1 MASAILRARREWKK
15 KTHKPRYCKDL
26 ANKRYCYLPMAPKLD
41 DDAINDVN
49 AIASYLALTNE
60 LDVRKDGNG
69 VVILAGN
76 AILATA
82 EAAFEIAVSRGVPVL
97 ISGGRGHSTEL
108 LEEAICAHPH
118 YGNIV
123 TGGRAEAEMLGDLA
137 VRYCSI
143 PSDRI
148 HLETASTN
156 CGENASCSLAS
167 LNRLGLHPQWAILV
181 QDPLMQ
187 RRTDASFRHAWSKSV
202 FETSFLNYP
211 VFTPQVA
218 LDQGCMVY
226 QDTLPSGLWTH
237 ERFLSLLLGEVPRL
251 RDDKHGYGPVGAGF
265 IAHVDVPNAVQQAH
279 ARLTVAL
286 GDNNAAVA
294 RIRQRPND

>member
-1 MASAILRARREWKK
+1 
-15 KTHKPRYCKDL
+15 
-26 ANKRYCYLPMAPKLD
+26 MAPKLD

-108 LEEAICAHPH
+108 LEEAIRAHPH

-167 LNRLGLHPQWAILV
+167 LNRLGLHPNGRSSCRTHSCNEERMRRSDTRGQKASSKPASSIILSSRRKWPWIRVAWFIRTPCRADYGRTNDFFLYFLAKCRDCATTNMDTDPWV
-181 QDPLMQ
+181 QGSSLMSTCRTPSS
-187 RRTDASFRHAWSKSV
+187 RRT
-202 FETSFLNYP
+202 P
-211 VFTPQVA
+211 V
-218 LDQGCMVY
+218 
-226 QDTLPSGLWTH
+226 S
-237 ERFLSLLLGEVPRL
+237 LSP
-251 RDDKHGYGPVGAGF
+251 
-265 IAHVDVPNAVQQAH
+265 
-279 ARLTVAL
+279 
-286 GDNNAAVA
+286 
-294 RIRQRPND
+294 